1 MFKKSALTVIGLLVM
16 LSIVN
21 AQDQPPTRLRVM
33 QLSFVSNG
41 SATVDIQIDDDPAF
55 EDIGFPFAT
64 DYLELPPGEHAV
76 ATIAEGGVAEASTTV
91 VLEAGRDY
99 TLVVEGD
106 YLDAVTFTLV
116 DESDVPLEPT
126 GSAAIVVNLTRQPI
140 TDIRVDSQPV
150 RESIAAGQSGMFA
163 LPVTP
168 FTLAGIVNGNRFSET
183 YTPLANAVILTVVR
197 DQPSGEPQVIYH
209 LSSPLT
215 AAEYLRAVNDGAQWS
230 QAASLIQA
238 ADLLDALTDDGQYT
252 LFLPINTAL
261 EPRSGSLPTDA
272 AQLANLLNQHV
283 SARNL
288 PPYVLPN
295 TGALEMLSGNSASLN
310 FGPTSSGYWEIE
322 GAPILW
328 DIRLANGVIYAIAGI
343 IVP

>member
-1 MFKKSALTVIGLLVM
+1 MFKSLMSTLLGLLM
-16 LSIVN
+16 LSAAS

-41 SATVDIQIDDDPAF
+41 SATVDIRFDGSLVF
-55 EDIGFPFAT
+55 EGISFPFAT
-64 DYLELPPGEHAV
+64 DYVELAPGEH
-76 ATIAEGGVAEASTTV
+76 TIDAIVEGNAAEASTTA

-116 DESDVPLEPT
+116 DERDVPLEPT

-150 RESIAAGQSGMFA
+150 LDSIAPGQYGMFA

-168 FTLAGIVNGNRFSET
+168 FTLAGIVNGDRFSET
-183 YTPLANAVILTVVR
+183 YTPLANAVILTIVR

-209 LSSPLT
+209 RSSPLT
-215 AAEYLRAVNDGAQWS
+215 AAEYLRTVNDGAQWS

-238 ADLLDALTDDGQYT
+238 ADLLDALADDGQYT
-252 LFLPINTAL
+252 LFLPINPAL

-272 AQLANLLNQHV
+272 AQLANLLTQHV
-283 SARNL
+283 SARSL

-295 TGALEMLSGNSASLN
+295 SPALEMLSGNSASLN
-310 FGPTSSGYWEIE
+310 FGATSSGYWEIE

-328 DIRLANGVIYAIAGI
+328 DIRLANGVIYAIDGI